1 MMSCGEFLISCF
13 LTEEEFRLSP
23 SVITFC
29 PISEFSY
36 KLVRVL
42 LHTSIVRSDNEIMK
56 FSFYNMECSRQTRPL
71 PWQAPYKEARA
82 KEWELEKETKVNSE
96 FLFKTYFGI
105 LHEFIF
111 TNIAL

>member
-1 MMSCGEFLISCF
+1 MSCGGIPYFLF
-13 LTEEEFRLSP
+13 LTEEEYRLSP
-23 SVITFC
+23 PVITFC
-29 PISEFSY
+29 LISEFSY

-42 LHTSIVRSDNEIMK
+42 LHTSIVRSDNEIRK
-56 FSFYNMECSRQTRPL
+56 VSFYNMECSRQTRPL
-71 PWQAPYKEARA
+71 PRQAPYKEARA

-111 TNIAL
+111 TNFAL